1 MTNTFEIAERLKGL
15 RDDMS
20 VSAEEMAEIAGITT
34 QQYLDYEAGK
44 TDFSVMTL
52 LKWAER
58 FGVDV
63 TELMTG
69 RSPKLSTCSLVKSGK
84 GVNVERRSN
93 LSYQHLA
100 ATFKNRLIE
109 PYKVVAPYSD
119 EEQTKPIE
127 LSTHEGQEMDYVLSG
142 RLLVTVNGKTEIL
155 DEGDTIY
162 YDSSNPHGMIAV
174 DGKDAVFLAIVM
186 K

>member
-1 MTNTFEIAERLKGL
+1 MTNTSEIAERLKGL

-20 VSAEEMAEIAGITT
+20 VTVEEMADIAGITP
-34 QQYLDYEAGK
+34 QEYLDYEAGK

-69 RSPKLSTCSLVKSGK
+69 RSPKLTTCSLVRNGK

-109 PYKVVAPYSD
+109 PYKVVAPYS
-119 EEQTKPIE
+119 EAEQTKQIE
-127 LSTHEGQEMDYVLSG
+127 MSVHEGQEMDYVLSG
-142 RLLVTVNGKTEIL
+142 KLLVVVNGKTEIL
-155 DEGDTIY
+155 EEGDTIF
-162 YDSSNPHGMIAV
+162 YDSENPHGMIAV
-174 DGKDAVFLAIVM
+174 GGTDAVFLAIVM